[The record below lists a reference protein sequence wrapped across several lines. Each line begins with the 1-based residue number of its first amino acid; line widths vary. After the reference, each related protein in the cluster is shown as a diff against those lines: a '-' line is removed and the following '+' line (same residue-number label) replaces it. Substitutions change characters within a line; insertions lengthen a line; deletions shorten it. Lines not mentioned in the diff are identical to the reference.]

1 MWGRAG
7 RAGAGTKKSQVGE
20 MWLRST
26 LSRVPER
33 PPSTPG
39 IHSLTQQLLLS
50 TFSVAGTL
58 IGPGSI
64 AMNNQTQIL
73 PQGAYNLGVS
83 IQWLQVFFLGHL
95 EFSVRGPLRISV
107 HKHTAHTHGHKWLIS
122 AHAYTRFLERTHTH
136 TPCPALQPPLPCSR
150 RHTHGQRVHA
160 RSGLHPPAISLSRRV
175 SARRYLRCDRQQLPR
190 AQRTV
195 SRPLRWQRSRTL
207 LESRVVTPA
216 DFLPPPLR
224 PSRARGPRTACGDLW
239 GPRAHPCAGPGLLA
253 L

>member
-20 MWLRST
+20 MWLRSP

-58 IGPGSI
+58 IGTGSI
-64 AMNNQTQIL
+64 AMDNQTQIL

-95 EFSVRGPLRISV
+95 EFLCSGSPSDFCSQAHGTHTRTQMAHLCTRIHTLSRV
-107 HKHTAHTHGHKWLIS
+107 HSH
-122 AHAYTRFLERTHTH
+122 AHALPRFAAPPPML
-136 TPCPALQPPLPCSR
+136 TPA
-150 RHTHGQRVHA
+150 HA
-160 RSGLHPPAISLSRRV
+160 RTTCTRTLWPPPPCNLPLTPSV
-175 SARRYLRCDRQQLPR
+175 SAQ
-190 AQRTV
+190 V
-195 SRPLRWQRSRTL
+195 
-207 LESRVVTPA
+207 PA
-216 DFLPPPLR
+216 V
-224 PSRARGPRTACGDLW
+224 
-239 GPRAHPCAGPGLLA
+239 
-253 L
+253 

>member
-64 AMNNQTQIL
+64 AMKNQTQIL

-122 AHAYTRFLERTHTH
+122 AHAYTRSSALTRTRPAPLCSPPSHAHAGTRTDNVYTH
-136 TPCPALQPPLPCSR
+136 ALAPTPLQSPSHAECQRAGTCGVTDSSRPEPRGRSRGPC
-150 RHTHGQRVHA
+150 G
-160 RSGLHPPAISLSRRV
+160 G
-175 SARRYLRCDRQQLPR
+175 SARGRC
-190 AQRTV
+190 
-195 SRPLRWQRSRTL
+195 
-207 LESRVVTPA
+207 
-216 DFLPPPLR
+216 
-224 PSRARGPRTACGDLW
+224 
-239 GPRAHPCAGPGLLA
+239 
-253 L
+253 